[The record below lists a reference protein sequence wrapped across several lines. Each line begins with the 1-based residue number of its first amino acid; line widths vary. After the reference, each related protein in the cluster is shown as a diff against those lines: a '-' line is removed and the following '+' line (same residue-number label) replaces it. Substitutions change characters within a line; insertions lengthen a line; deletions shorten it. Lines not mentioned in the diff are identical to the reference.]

1 MIDRI
6 VFYQSFGEK
15 LRERSLF
22 FLNPPAGLRVDTSRL
37 GSFARVNPYY
47 VYPAPV
53 IKCYHF
59 LFYIVVLWTT

>member
-1 MIDRI
+1 MIDRKL
-6 VFYQSFGEK
+6 FYRSFGEK
-15 LRERSLF
+15 LRGEDGG

-37 GSFARVNPYY
+37 GSFASVNPYY
-47 VYPAPV
+47 VYPTPV

>member
-15 LRERSLF
+15 LRGEDGVF
-22 FLNPPAGLRVDTSRL
+22 FKSPAGLRGDSSRL

-47 VYPAPV
+47 VYPTPV

>member
-1 MIDRI
+1 MIDRKS
-6 VFYQSFGEK
+6 FYRSLGEK
-15 LRERSLF
+15 IKEGVV

-47 VYPAPV
+47 VYPTPV